1 MGPDGA
7 EKPFL
12 FQNGGALVRIA
23 GADAHTRIEALG
35 ETAMYGILARSA
47 NWHKVTEEAV
57 VAAPPSKD
65 TARDMLVNPAPE
77 LPPLDSVVR
86 TPTFGRDG
94 TLITSPGYHRADALW
109 MFRDEALDMPEVPAN
124 PSREQVARARALLV
138 DELLVDFPFV
148 RDSDRAHAVAAILL
162 PFLRRLIRG
171 LAPIHLIEAPTQG
184 SGKGL
189 LASLISIVSTGLS
202 AEGRTVPE
210 SEDEIRKMITA
221 ELVTGR
227 PIILLDNL
235 SEKRKLESSALASVV
250 TVPWWTDRLLGESE
264 MLHLRN
270 NALWLMTGNNPRLSD
285 ELSRRC
291 IRLRIDPRIDMPW
304 LRAGFKHPL
313 ITEWAQENRPALV
326 HAALTLIQA
335 WISAGR
341 PSHGTRLGSFEK
353 WSEVMGGVLEVAG
366 IPGFLGNLNE
376 LYEASDSDGQMWREF
391 TAAWWDAFREEP
403 KRVSVLTQF
412 CEERDLMLTVR
423 GDGSARS
430 QQTRLGKALAAKRD
444 RVFNG
449 LTIKRLSQGEK
460 KHGVLYALERGNG
473 GNRSN
478 GPSRRDP
485 DLLDFAEG
493 NVDDV
498 EGNMGDKRS
507 PSLGPIDSITSG
519 DLGNVGNVGNLF
531 PSSREEKN
539 TNTEYAEREIVIEE
553 GAKTAPNVPHVP
565 LKSAIETKE
574 AGYVWGTFERN
585 VPLTFPRGS
594 PTGGAA
600 TIDLAA
606 FPDAGD
612 DRPP

>member
-1 MGPDGA
+1 
-7 EKPFL
+7 
-12 FQNGGALVRIA
+12 
-23 GADAHTRIEALG
+23 
-35 ETAMYGILARSA
+35 
-47 NWHKVTEEAV
+47 
-57 VAAPPSKD
+57 
-65 TARDMLVNPAPE
+65 
-77 LPPLDSVVR
+77 
-86 TPTFGRDG
+86 
-94 TLITSPGYHRADALW
+94 
-109 MFRDEALDMPEVPAN
+109 
-124 PSREQVARARALLV
+124 
-138 DELLVDFPFV
+138 
-148 RDSDRAHAVAAILL
+148 
-162 PFLRRLIRG
+162 
-171 LAPIHLIEAPTQG
+171 
-184 SGKGL
+184 
-189 LASLISIVSTGLS
+189 
-202 AEGRTVPE
+202 
-210 SEDEIRKMITA
+210 
-221 ELVTGR
+221 
-227 PIILLDNL
+227 
-235 SEKRKLESSALASVV
+235 
-250 TVPWWTDRLLGESE
+250 
-264 MLHLRN
+264 
-270 NALWLMTGNNPRLSD
+270 
-285 ELSRRC
+285 
-291 IRLRIDPRIDMPW
+291 
-304 LRAGFKHPL
+304 
-313 ITEWAQENRPALV
+313 
-326 HAALTLIQA
+326 
-335 WISAGR
+335 
-341 PSHGTRLGSFEK
+341 
-353 WSEVMGGVLEVAG
+353 
-366 IPGFLGNLNE
+366 
-376 LYEASDSDGQMWREF
+376 
-391 TAAWWDAFREEP
+391 
-403 KRVSVLTQF
+403 
-412 CEERDLMLTVR
+412 MLTVR